1 MLSMG
6 AWPAATKKVLE
17 KWKQSPARECRPPL
31 KYVGFKEEQIIGNMT
46 ARGGKHTEVN
56 SHQEHNGFSQ
66 HAECCSF
73 YTHCM
78 LQQ

>member
-46 ARGGKHTEVN
+46 ARGGNILK
-56 SHQEHNGFSQ
+56 
-66 HAECCSF
+66 
-73 YTHCM
+73 
-78 LQQ
+78 